1 MASVINVG
9 INGMGVLGRRLLR
22 MLFSETSGFSTSFEV
37 KGINDPMPIAALA
50 YLVKNDTVYGRW
62 EDVSVNYTDNNGN
75 GDILSLVGGGNSW
88 DISVSHETS
97 ISNIHWDNMYVEQVV
112 DCTGSYNDETSMLN
126 HLTSGN
132 AKSVICCNEAFQGIS
147 AFVYGVNTSGGLNKS
162 NNGAN
167 IFGCPTKS
175 IAQSIALDA
184 LDHCFTV
191 DRAIIQDIISYTNL
205 NNLEDSYKI
214 ANGIEYQ
221 MGRAGAWNI
230 IPSGI
235 TKGIKNIGKIIP
247 NMNGRLS
254 GTECRCGTIAGSIS
268 YINYMSP
275 HAYSANDYV
284 MFLENNNYDN
294 YTLDKAFSYGTPCC
308 SISKETAFE
317 VSSDVIGKPF
327 VLFNVNN
334 HCQVNNADYY
344 LVKSGVTYD
353 NISVIAGNAI
363 LLMQEVKKEFM

>member
-1 MASVINVG
+1 MAEAINVG

-22 MLFSETSGFSTSFEV
+22 MLFSETSGFSTPFIV

-62 EDVSVNYTDNNGN
+62 EDVAVTYTDNSGN
-75 GDILSLVGGGNSW
+75 GDILRLSGGGNSW
-88 DISVSHETS
+88 DIVVSHEASLNDINWTY
-97 ISNIHWDNMYVEQVV
+97 MYVEQVV
-112 DCTGSYNDETSMLN
+112 DCTGAYNDETSMSL
-126 HLTSGN
+126 HIDRGG
-132 AKSVICCNEAFQGIS
+132 AKSVICCNEGFQGFQ
-147 AFVYGVNTSGGLNKS
+147 ALVYGINTNALYKS
-162 NNGAN
+162 DNGYI

-175 IAQSIALDA
+175 IAQAIAIRALD
-184 LDHCFTV
+184 DRFRV
-191 DRAIIQDIISYTNL
+191 DCATIQDVISYTNL
-205 NNLEDSYKI
+205 NNLEDSYKE
-214 ANGIEYQ
+214 ATGTEYQ

-235 TKGIKNIGKIIP
+235 SKGAKLIGKILP
-247 NMNGRLS
+247 QLNGKVS

-268 YINYMSP
+268 YINYMSSN
-275 HAYSANDYV
+275 AYSADDYDT
-284 MFLENNNYDN
+284 FLTSNHFDT
-294 YTLDKAFSYGTPCC
+294 YTLDNAFSYGMPCC
-308 SISKETAFE
+308 GISHQTFFE

-334 HCQVNNADYY
+334 YCQVDNGNYY

-363 LLMQEVKKEFM
+363 LLMQQVKQDFM

>member
-1 MASVINVG
+1 MASIINVG

-22 MLFSETSGFSTSFEV
+22 MLFSETSGFSTPFEV

-50 YLVKNDTVYGRW
+50 YFVKNDTVYGRW

-88 DISVSHETS
+88 DILVSHETS

-112 DCTGSYNDETSMLN
+112 DCTGTYNDEISMLN
-126 HLTSGN
+126 HLNPGG
-132 AKSVICCNEAFQGIS
+132 AKSVICCNESFQDFG
-147 AFVYGVNTSGGLNKS
+147 AFVYGVNISSGLFKS
-162 NNGAN
+162 NSGSL

-175 IAQSIALDA
+175 IAQSIAVEA
-184 LDHCFTV
+184 LDHYFSIECAT
-191 DRAIIQDIISYTNL
+191 IQDVISYTNL

-214 ANGIEYQ
+214 VNGTEYQ
-221 MGRAGAWNI
+221 MGRAAAWNI

-235 TKGIKNIGKIIP
+235 TRGTKMIGKILP
-247 NMNGRLS
+247 HLNGKVF

-275 HAYSANDYV
+275 HAYSVEDYV
-284 MFLENNNYDN
+284 LFLQNHHYDT
-294 YTLDKAFSYGTPCC
+294 YTLDTALSYGMPCC
-308 SISKETAFE
+308 GISKDTAFQ
-317 VSSDVIGKPF
+317 VSSDLIGKPF

-334 HCQVNNADYY
+334 YCQVDNGTYY

-363 LLMQEVKKEFM
+363 LLMQEVNKEFM

>member
-1 MASVINVG
+1 MASIINVG

-22 MLFSETSGFSTSFEV
+22 MLFSETSGFSTQFEV

-62 EDVSVNYTDNNGN
+62 EDVSVTYTDNSGN
-75 GDILSLVGGGNSW
+75 GDILRLSGSGNSR
-88 DISVSHETS
+88 DILVSHETN
-97 ISNIHWDNMYVEQVV
+97 ISNIHWDSMYVEQVV
-112 DCTGSYNDETSMLN
+112 DCTGAYNDETSMLN

-132 AKSVICCNEAFQGIS
+132 AKSVICCNESFQGIS
-147 AFVYGVNTSGGLNKS
+147 AFVYGVNISGGLYKS
-162 NNGAN
+162 DSGAL

-175 IAQSIALDA
+175 IAQAIAVEA
-184 LDHCFTV
+184 LDHHFSIECAT
-191 DRAIIQDIISYTNL
+191 IQDVISYTNL

-214 ANGIEYQ
+214 SNRTEYQ

-235 TKGIKNIGKIIP
+235 TRGTKMIGKILP
-247 NMNGRLS
+247 HLNGRAF

-275 HAYSANDYV
+275 NAYSVNDYST
-284 MFLENNNYDN
+284 FLANHHYDT
-294 YTLDKAFSYGTPCC
+294 YTLDTAFSYGMPCC
-308 SISKETAFE
+308 GISHSTAFE
-317 VSSDVIGKPF
+317 VSSDMIGKPF

-334 HCQVNNADYY
+334 YCQVDNGKYY

-363 LLMQEVKKEFM
+363 LLMQEVNIEFM